1 MANLTGMYNPEAEAQ
16 QDFAPIP
23 SGEYPAQIVE
33 SDMKPT
39 KNSDGQYLELT
50 YSVLDGEFKG
60 RKVWV
65 RLNLDNPNAQAV
77 EIANRQ
83 FKSIQEAAGV
93 LNPTQSEQLHYKPHT
108 IRVELIPAGTP
119 QKRGGATQKDSNEIR
134 GWKALDDG
142 IPFAASAPAAQP
154 AARTNA
160 APWGKQA
167 AA

>member
-23 SGEYPAQIVE
+23 SGEYSAQIVE

-39 KNSDGQYLELT
+39 KNNDGQYLELT
-50 YSVLDGEFKG
+50 YAVMDGEFKG

-83 FKSIQEAAGV
+83 FKSIQESAGV

-108 IRVELIPAGTP
+108 IRVELIPAGTA
-119 QKRGGATQKDSNEIR
+119 QKKGGVTAKDSNEIR
-134 GWKALDDG
+134 GWKKLDDG
-142 IPFAASAPAAQP
+142 IPFETAVPAAQP
-154 AARTNA
+154 ARQNA
-160 APWGKQA
+160 APWGKA
-167 AA
+167 A